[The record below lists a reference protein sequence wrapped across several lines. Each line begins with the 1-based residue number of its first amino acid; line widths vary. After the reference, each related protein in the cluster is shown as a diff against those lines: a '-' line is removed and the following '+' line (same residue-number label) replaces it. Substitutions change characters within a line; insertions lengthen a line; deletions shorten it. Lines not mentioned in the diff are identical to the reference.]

1 MPKYS
6 IIIPVYNTE
15 SYLKKCID
23 SVLNQ
28 TYKDYE
34 IIIVNDGS
42 TDNSKDIIEEYQN
55 KYEFIKVINQDNQG
69 LSMARNNGIKKSL
82 GDYFL
87 LLDSDDYIEKELL
100 EKLDEEINK
109 TPNLDL
115 IRFQINNVKDKVIPY
130 NEEEFHNV
138 GGKEAFMRIV
148 SYHYVENAWAYL
160 YNKEYFTKNKFEFMK
175 GIYHEDFALIPLVIE
190 KAKVVSSIN
199 YLGYNYVERQNSI
212 MTDTD
217 YKKTLKKA
225 EDFYTGYLYIMD
237 NLDNSDHRVLKSYI
251 SNCLIDKIVKLN
263 NTDYKKYLKRIKNDR
278 VLDNVLANTLPR
290 KIKKMIIK
298 INPKLYYRR

>member
-199 YLGYNYVERQNSI
+199 YLGYNYVKRQNSI